1 MLRILLISILSL
13 LCQTSAFSNPTYPR
27 HEHNGLLVQYIG
39 EPPSVELTERERVRL
54 ENDKPV
60 FKKVVVADSKRAVT
74 IFPVK
79 APPDVIWSVI
89 RSFENY
95 PEWIEELKAVDVY
108 KHKEGKY
115 YVQFDSESLFTGKH
129 TWYAVHDYP
138 EQGDKRSWGSW
149 HLDYD
154 RLSDLD
160 DVVGFWRVE
169 ASPLNSTV
177 SYVTYSTE
185 VKLKSNAPKFLV
197 NLFANKGLK
206 KTARWVSEQSEKAT
220 LLCCQ

>member
-1 MLRILLISILSL
+1 MMRMLFFGILSL
-13 LCQTSAFSNPTYPR
+13 LWQAPVFSEVAYPR
-27 HEHNGLLVQYIG
+27 HEHNGLLTQYIG
-39 EPPSVELTERERVRL
+39 EPPSVDLTEREQARL
-54 ENDKPV
+54 QNHKPV

-79 APPDVIWSVI
+79 ASPDVIWSVI

-108 KHKEGKY
+108 KHTPGKY

-129 TWYAVHDYP
+129 TWFAVHDYP
-138 EQGDKRSWGSW
+138 EQGDERNWGSW

-169 ASPLNSTV
+169 TSPLDSTI